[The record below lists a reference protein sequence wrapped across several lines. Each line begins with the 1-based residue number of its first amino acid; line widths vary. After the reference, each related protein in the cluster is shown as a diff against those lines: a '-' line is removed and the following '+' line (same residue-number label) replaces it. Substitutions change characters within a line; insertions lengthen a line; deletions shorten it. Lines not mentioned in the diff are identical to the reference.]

1 MHGGT
6 LKVYLCPH
14 SLTSRTCA
22 SFSSRVGRVVHTKW
36 TTSLSCKGRVAH
48 AFSAAVICSRHQ
60 KTLAASPGVRGD
72 THRRQY
78 ALQLPGHG
86 QTVGRLR
93 VAPSGRGVNSSR
105 GGIQNCT
112 DYVADTEGAATHSC
126 RRFFGGRCSVEGS
139 SGPSKGDPR
148 GRPRLLGVAR
158 DPVASMGML
167 RVARR
172 PLHGEK

>member
-1 MHGGT
+1 MHLERASTRARLMHGGT

-60 KTLAASPGVRGD
+60 KTLAASPGVHVRGD

-86 QTVGRLR
+86 QTAGR
-93 VAPSGRGVNSSR
+93 
-105 GGIQNCT
+105 
-112 DYVADTEGAATHSC
+112 SC

>member
-1 MHGGT
+1 MHLERASTRARLMHGGT

-93 VAPSGRGVNSSR
+93 EVLTAAGVGIRTAQITWQTQKEQRRTLAGASS
-105 GGIQNCT
+105 
-112 DYVADTEGAATHSC
+112 EGAA
-126 RRFFGGRCSVEGS
+126 
-139 SGPSKGDPR
+139 P
-148 GRPRLLGVAR
+148 
-158 DPVASMGML
+158 
-167 RVARR
+167 
-172 PLHGEK
+172 